1 MAVSQTNRFLF
12 TRILSN
18 FPKDMTMAFAY
29 GSGVFKQIANKDKD
43 NMIDFIFVV
52 NDAADWHAQN
62 LRRNPHHYSSLRHLG
77 AEKIVRIQDEIGAGV
92 YYNTLVRCEDKLIK
106 YGVVR
111 RDRLIRELIDWNTLY
126 LSGRLHKPV
135 SIVQR
140 SSSRT
145 LYNAIRRNLQSALY
159 ASLLQLPEC
168 FTEDELFLKIAGL
181 SYGGD
186 FRMVFGEDK
195 NKVRNIVSANLDGFR
210 THYHDMLDNTEH
222 IYWDQKN
229 RTVEQDRSP
238 ACLFSHLSCLP
249 KNLQLSI
256 ARLAGGPSHDTGVVL
271 QRIAREKE
279 CSDLVARGARNI
291 VRTSSITQ
299 SIKGIFT
306 AGIMKSANYSLQK
319 LAKMWKGGLLLPR

>member
-18 FPKDMTMAFAY
+18 FPRDMTMAFAY
-29 GSGVFKQIANKDKD
+29 GSGVFKQIGNRDKD

-52 NDAADWHAQN
+52 GNATDWHEQN
-62 LRRNPHHYSSLRHLG
+62 LRRNPDHYSGLRLLG
-77 AEKIVRIQDEIGAGV
+77 ARNIASIQENIGASV
-92 YYNTLVRCEDKLIK
+92 YFNTLVRCEDRLIK
-106 YGVVR
+106 YGVVSR
-111 RDRLIRELIDWNTLY
+111 ASLIKELINWDTLY

-140 SSSRT
+140 SSSRK
-145 LYNAIRRNLQSALY
+145 LYNAIRRNLQSAFY
-159 ASLLQLPEC
+159 ASLLQLPES
-168 FTEDELFLKIAGL
+168 FTEEQLFLKIAGL
-181 SYGGD
+181 SYQGD

-195 NKVRNIVSANLDGFR
+195 NKVSNIVKGNLDGFR
-210 THYHDMLDNTEH
+210 SYYHDMLDNTEH

-249 KNLQLSI
+249 RNLQLHT
-256 ARLAGGPSHDTGVVL
+256 ARLAGGASHDVGEVL

-279 CSDLVARGARNI
+279 CSNLVARGARSI

-306 AGIMKSANYSLQK
+306 AGILKSANYSLQK